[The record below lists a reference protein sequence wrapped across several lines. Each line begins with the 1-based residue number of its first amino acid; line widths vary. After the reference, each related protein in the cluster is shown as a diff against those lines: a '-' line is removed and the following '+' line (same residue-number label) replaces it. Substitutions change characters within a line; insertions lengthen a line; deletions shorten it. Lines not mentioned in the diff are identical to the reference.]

1 MSCQG
6 SVQTEDLI
14 FELKIMKQIILNYI
28 DLSDETAIVIFHI
41 DQKNTKPHK
50 NTWSIRNIFN
60 NLKIEGLRMKE
71 KWNSFD
77 SLLEKTKMY
86 FSIYEE
92 SLNAAD
98 IYILLS
104 SLIEN
109 FETVL
114 NDLDQLTLREANSSR
129 QPIEPIRIVF

>member
-1 MSCQG
+1 MSFQG